1 MHHLVKLPK
10 KGDHATGESVYQRA
24 CALCHRMANLGKKVG
39 PDLNNISHRSVE
51 DLLSHIIDP
60 NMAIN
65 PNYVSCVI
73 ETLDNTIQSG
83 LLSEE
88 NEHTVSLTLPGG
100 LQKQIQRKSIKR
112 IEVLPTSLMPEG
124 MELAITPFEMR
135 SLIDFLQQR

>member
-1 MHHLVKLPK
+1 
-10 KGDHATGESVYQRA
+10 
-24 CALCHRMANLGKKVG
+24 MANLGKKVG
-39 PDLNNISHRSVE
+39 PDLTNISHRSVE

-100 LQKQIQRKSIKR
+100 LQKQIQRKSIK
-112 IEVLPTSLMPEG
+112 EV
-124 MELAITPFEMR
+124 R
-135 SLIDFLQQR
+135 YCQHH